1 MNNFFRQF
9 KAIYFHLIL
18 LILTS
23 TWHSSAQAKSPQNN
37 EEIIFGVLP
46 IVSTERLVKRF
57 SPLATYLSKQL
68 KIPVRMETAPS
79 YREFLRRTIEEKRYD
94 ILLTAPHFYYL
105 ANKNAGYKVIV
116 SVDRPDMHLLI
127 VTRTA
132 SKIKTTR
139 DLKGHKLATI
149 DSLSLG
155 TVLLRQHL
163 TRAGIN
169 PDRDIQIIETPTH
182 NASLLSAYKGVTD
195 AAALMVSPFN
205 RAKLSVRENMRI
217 IDKTAGTPT
226 IPISVASRV
235 PINQTKMITKLLI
248 ELKNHEHGKLLLEKM
263 GWPGFKI
270 TDNEQYEQLKDLAE
284 QLTLK

>member
-1 MNNFFRQF
+1 MNNLFKQS

-18 LILTS
+18 LILTN
-23 TWHSSAQAKSPQNN
+23 TWHSSAQAKSPQDN

-68 KIPVRMETAPS
+68 NIPVRMETAPS

-105 ANKNAGYKVIV
+105 ANKNAGYNVIV
-116 SVDRPDMHLLI
+116 SVDHPDMHMVI
-127 VTRTA
+127 VTHTA
-132 SKIKTTR
+132 SKIKTIR

-149 DSLSLG
+149 DPLSLG
-155 TVLLRQHL
+155 TALLRQHL

-169 PDRDIQIIETPTH
+169 PDKDIQIIETPTH
-182 NASLLSAYKGVTD
+182 DASLLSAYKGVTD
-195 AAALMVSPFN
+195 AAALMVSPFY
-205 RAKLSVRENMRI
+205 RAKPTVRENMRI

-235 PINQTKMITKLLI
+235 PISQTKMITKLLI
-248 ELKNHEHGKLLLEKM
+248 ELKNHESGKLILEKM
-263 GWPGFKI
+263 GWPGFQNA
-270 TDNEQYEQLKDLAE
+270 DNKQYAQLKDLAE
-284 QLTLK
+284 QITLK